1 MSAEEQAI
9 KYLQVINTEIAE
21 TLEELKKKRKDSRQL
36 SPEEEQTLKKI
47 TDLIKL
53 VRNNANKYIES
64 FRVQTKLTDF

>member
-53 VRNNANKYIES
+53 VRSNANKYIES

>member
-21 TLEELKKKRKDSRQL
+21 TLEELKRKRKDSRQL

>member
-36 SPEEEQTLKKI
+36 SPEEEQTLKKL

-53 VRNNANKYIES
+53 VRSNANKYIES

>member
-21 TLEELKKKRKDSRQL
+21 TLEELKRKRKDSRQL
-36 SPEEEQTLKKI
+36 SPEEEQSLKKI